1 MSEADPAREATA
13 AAASAADDALLFVYG
28 IGSRYF
34 ADVVTALRTE
44 LTLSDPAQA
53 QALDTLC
60 ARLAVMRDLLE
71 RRLTE
76 MRQLELIEEEAR
88 RGNTDGGELGVGAS
102 ASAGAAG

>member
-1 MSEADPAREATA
+1 MSEANAGQAAT
-13 AAASAADDALLFVYG
+13 AASAADDALLFVYG

-76 MRQLELIEEEAR
+76 MRQLELVEEEAH
-88 RGNTDGGELGVGAS
+88 RGNTDHGQPGAGEGS
-102 ASAGAAG
+102 ALAGAAG